1 MSPAGLRHSVVG
13 ALIKSSPEVLFLAF
27 GRRSLLSSTTMWQSI
42 LYPPIFVRIIDAS
55 LSFLF
60 SWHSRNIA
68 SYQKLAAYPH
78 LYSYTSVR
86 SVVHWFQIIRNRSFQ
101 MFDDDAQTALTLSA
115 RDRFYKVAKFPT
127 RNIKTPVLLVYGG
140 SDSLVDIK
148 VMLNELPANTTARE
162 VPHYEHLDFLWAND
176 VEKLV
181 FPHVFEA
188 LEQHAGRERF
198 NDRFSKSP
206 LQDRREARKIMDI
219 GDNTDD
225 IDEEDRRPNPFW
237 SPSARTSSKTNG
249 FIDLAEE
256 DTNSKPSRQTS
267 SSQST
272 FGRRSPSKT
281 QPKSTGI
288 PAPTYNSLSPKPSNI
303 SLDKSSNLHPT
314 KQPHSP
320 SSSSQPPE
328 QNQRSSPSQ
337 HHRQSPPLNRGRNLH
352 PSAHIANGKFKRD
365 GSSDSMR
372 SLQEKSFV
380 GDGIRLGMG
389 KATVGGVIT

>member
-1 MSPAGLRHSVVG
+1 
-13 ALIKSSPEVLFLAF
+13 
-27 GRRSLLSSTTMWQSI
+27 
-42 LYPPIFVRIIDAS
+42 
-55 LSFLF
+55 
-60 SWHSRNIA
+60 
-68 SYQKLAAYPH
+68 
-78 LYSYTSVR
+78 
-86 SVVHWFQIIRNRSFQ
+86 

-237 SPSARTSSKTNG
+237 SPSARTSSKY
-249 FIDLAEE
+249 E
-256 DTNSKPSRQTS
+256 
-267 SSQST
+267 
-272 FGRRSPSKT
+272 
-281 QPKSTGI
+281 
-288 PAPTYNSLSPKPSNI
+288 
-303 SLDKSSNLHPT
+303 
-314 KQPHSP
+314 
-320 SSSSQPPE
+320 
-328 QNQRSSPSQ
+328 
-337 HHRQSPPLNRGRNLH
+337 
-352 PSAHIANGKFKRD
+352 
-365 GSSDSMR
+365 
-372 SLQEKSFV
+372 
-380 GDGIRLGMG
+380 RLY
-389 KATVGGVIT
+389 